1 MLPYMDLAVTLGDS
15 KAKECIMHALF
26 SSPVQD
32 IQQMDGPLGRVG
44 IVTINF
50 VSLCGRRDRP
60 VNSF

>member
-1 MLPYMDLAVTLGDS
+1 MLPYMDLAVTLGD
-15 KAKECIMHALF
+15 KEYIMHALF

-44 IVTINF
+44 IVTLNF
-50 VSLCGRRDRP
+50 VSLCERRDKP